1 MKMITKEDI
10 EDARKRGFS
19 GEFIEL
25 PEDEKRLLNEFLR
38 KRDHIEKKKGNLFIY
53 ENSNGKIIIEET
65 VPDVGINYWLV
76 DETKNKGML
85 IDVK

>member
-19 GEFIEL
+19 GEFIDL
-25 PEDEKRLLNEFLR
+25 PEDEKRLLNEFLKER
-38 KRDHIEKKKGNLFIY
+38 GHIEKKKGNLFIY